1 MLVIEKINISDIKPY
16 KNNTKLHPPEQIEQ
30 IKRSIL
36 AFGFNDPIAI
46 DKENIIVEGH
56 GRYIACVE
64 LGHEEIEVI
73 RLGHLTE
80 AQRKAYSIAHNKITM
95 NSEFD
100 FEKLKIELEFIN
112 FEGFDLEL
120 TGFELPELEFE
131 FPDLFKSEST
141 IEDEENIPPIDEINL
156 PFSQKGDLWILGD
169 HKLLCGDSTIKED
182 VEKLMNGEQADLIII
197 DPPYNVNYTG
207 KTDESLKIMND
218 YMGNDDFYEFL
229 LNVYT
234 RLYEISK
241 DGAGIYVF
249 HADSEG
255 HNFRSAMR
263 NAGWKNSQCCI
274 WLKNSIVMGRQDYHW
289 KHEPILVGWKPT
301 GAHKWYSDRKQ
312 TTVWEYNKPL
322 RNDIHPTMKPV
333 PLIVY
338 PIQNSS
344 KIGDIITDLF
354 GGSGSTLIACEETGR
369 KARLMELDEKYAD
382 CTVKRYYRLGKSDIK
397 LIRNGKEIS
406 LENLQGWLDG

>member
-46 DKENIIVEGH
+46 DKDNIIVEGH

-73 RLGHLTE
+73 RLGHLSE
-80 AQRKAYSIAHNKITM
+80 AQRRAYSIAHNKLTM

-100 FEKLKIELEFIN
+100 LVKLEFELEALN

-120 TGFELPELEFE
+120 TGFKFPELETE
-131 FPDLFKSEST
+131 FPDLFQNESM
-141 IEDEENIPPIDEINL
+141 IEDEENIPPIDEKNP
-156 PFSQKGDLWILGD
+156 PFNQKGDLWILGE
-169 HKLLCGDSTIKED
+169 HKLLCGDSTLKED
-182 VEKLMNGEQADLIII
+182 VEKLMGEEKADLIII

-207 KTDESLKIMND
+207 KTDESLTIMND
-218 YMGNDDFYEFL
+218 YMKNDDFYEFL

-255 HNFRSAMR
+255 HNFRTAMR

-274 WLKNSIVMGRQDYHW
+274 WLKNTIVMGRQDYHW

-344 KIGDIITDLF
+344 KRGDIITDLF

-382 CTVKRYYRLGKSDIK
+382 CTVKRYYRLGKNDIK
-397 LIRNGKEIS
+397 LIRDGKEIAFR
-406 LENLQGWLDG
+406 EIREWLDG